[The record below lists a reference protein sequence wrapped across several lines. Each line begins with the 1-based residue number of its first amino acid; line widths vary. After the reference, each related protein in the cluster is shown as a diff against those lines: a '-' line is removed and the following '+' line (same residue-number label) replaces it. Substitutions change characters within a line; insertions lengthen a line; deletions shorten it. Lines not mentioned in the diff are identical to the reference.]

1 MSVRTTTNLDQ
12 FTFHE
17 RNRRVNRSAV
27 KKLAESIMRVGLKTP
42 ITVTTGNVILDGQH
56 RLEAIRLIN
65 KTASSPQKISYIKKN
80 MSIEDIA
87 EMNAHQVQW
96 RMNDWIHFYAKGGN
110 ENYIKLQDAAE
121 KFKPLKMT
129 SICAFLSP
137 TEAAHTSVITRGTY
151 IFDID
156 DSKERILNKLIEYGK
171 LNEAFVSKAVLLAII
186 DMRRL
191 EGFNIDRL
199 FHAIDLNFESIITQ
213 SGRGNWSRHFL
224 RFYNKGLRSGKL
236 SAHDLPSSH

>member
-1 MSVRTTTNLDQ
+1 MSVKTTTNLDQ

-96 RMNDWIHFYAKGGN
+96 RMNDWIHFYATGGN
-110 ENYIKLQDAAE
+110 ENYIKLQEAAE
-121 KFKPLKMT
+121 QFKPHKLT

-137 TEAAHTSVITRGTY
+137 AEGAHTSIITSGSYVFEMTQEKK
-151 IFDID
+151 DILTKL
-156 DSKERILNKLIEYGK
+156 KEYSK
-171 LNEAFVSKAVLLAII
+171 LNPAFVSKAVLLAII
-186 DMRRL
+186 DLRRL
-191 EGFNIDRL
+191 EGFSIDRL
-199 FHAIDLNFESIITQ
+199 FHAIELNFESIITQ
-213 SGRGNWSRHFL
+213 SGRGNWSRHFV

-236 SAHDLPSSH
+236 STDDLPSSH

>member
-1 MSVRTTTNLDQ
+1 MSVKTTTNLDQ

-96 RMNDWIHFYAKGGN
+96 RMNDWIHFYATGGN
-110 ENYIKLQDAAE
+110 ENYIKLQEAAE
-121 KFKPLKMT
+121 QFKPHKLT

-137 TEAAHTSVITRGTY
+137 AEGAHTSIITSGSYVFEMTQEKK
-151 IFDID
+151 DI
-156 DSKERILNKLIEYGK
+156 LTKLKEYGK
-171 LNEAFVSKAVLLAII
+171 LNPAFVSKAVLLSII
-186 DMRRL
+186 DLRRL
-191 EGFNIDRL
+191 EGFSIDRL
-199 FHAIDLNFESIITQ
+199 FHAIELNFESIITQ
-213 SGRGNWSRHFL
+213 SGRGNWSRHFV

-236 SAHDLPSSH
+236 STDDLPSSH